1 MKKIER
7 PLLNVDLLRT
17 FAVIAEC
24 GSLTVAAERLGR
36 TQSAISVQL
45 RKLEADLGVALFERA
60 RSGMRLTAEGR
71 ALMPKARSVL
81 DEVRSVGDF
90 FAPPLRGRV
99 RIGVPDD
106 FDDGALEAILGSFS
120 RDHPGVDI
128 EASSGC
134 AVGYPAALSAGSLDI
149 AVCSGPDDESASAER
164 GETLEIRPTVWAC
177 GQSARFDPDAPVPI
191 AVLNR
196 SCWWSK
202 LPFEALEEA
211 GRAYEVVFR
220 SASFASQRAAIS
232 AGLAVGAV
240 PFGCLGEKM
249 KTAPRALGLPKLPSA
264 RRRIVISDG
273 APQALAQAMATA
285 IRAARA
291 GA

>member
-1 MKKIER
+1 MNQIER

-24 GSLTVAAERLGR
+24 NSLTMAAERLGR

-45 RKLEADLGVALFERA
+45 RKLESDLGVALFERA

-81 DEVRSVGDF
+81 DEVRSVGAL

-99 RIGVPDD
+99 RVGVPDD
-106 FDDGALEAILGSFS
+106 FDDGALEAIFVSFA
-120 RDHPGVDI
+120 RDHPGVDV
-128 EASSGC
+128 EAFSGC
-134 AVGYPAALSAGSLDI
+134 ASGYPDALRDGSLDI
-149 AVCSGPDDESASAER
+149 AVCSGPDDGDDR
-164 GETLEIRPTVWAC
+164 GDMLEIRPTVWAC
-177 GQSARFDPDAPVPI
+177 GRSARLDPDAPLPL

-196 SCWWSK
+196 SCWWST
-202 LPFEALEEA
+202 LPIRALEEA
-211 GRAYEVVFR
+211 GRAYDVVFR
-220 SASFASQRAAIS
+220 SASFASQRAAIR
-232 AGLAVGAV
+232 AGFAVGAV
-240 PFGCLGEKM
+240 PKGCMDEGM
-249 KTAPRALGLPKLPSA
+249 MPSPRALALPDLPAA
-264 RRRIVISDG
+264 RRRIVISEG
-273 APQALAQAMATA
+273 APQALAQAMAKA